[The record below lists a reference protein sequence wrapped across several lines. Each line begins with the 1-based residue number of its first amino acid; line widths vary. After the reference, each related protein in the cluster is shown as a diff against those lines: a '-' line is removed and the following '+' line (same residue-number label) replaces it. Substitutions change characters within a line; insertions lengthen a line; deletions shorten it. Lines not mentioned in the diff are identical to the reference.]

1 MNFKSVV
8 QWLNKT
14 FDFTYL
20 LRSRIILYFLFILSI
35 SHLYFFT
42 VMGDYVYAVI
52 FLLVGFLVSFFSK
65 NMIVIMCFALAIS
78 YTLRYGT
85 YKQNYENMSTMEG
98 MTGEGMTDEGMTG
111 ESMTGEGMTDTDTS
125 LNKFPEKPIVL
136 DGELSKPG
144 ETTTNIA
151 DSIKDLAKPVKPP
164 KGLSPGADKNTQLE
178 YKKLLELQLKVIDGI
193 SNLQPILS
201 EVATKIDDMKSNVNS
216 GRK

>member
-20 LRSRIILYFLFILSI
+20 LKSRIILYFLFILSI

-42 VMGDYVYAVI
+42 VMGDYVYAII

-65 NMIVIMCFALAIS
+65 NMIVIMIFALAIS

-85 YKQNYENMSTMEG
+85 YKQNYENMTTIGEEEGST
-98 MTGEGMTDEGMTG
+98 TL
-111 ESMTGEGMTDTDTS
+111 DTNEDTS
-125 LNKFPEKPIVL
+125 LNKLPEKSIEL
-136 DGELSKPG
+136 DSKKPASNEKLS
-144 ETTTNIA
+144 ET
-151 DSIKDLAKPVKPP
+151 IKDLAKPVKPP

-178 YKKLLELQLKVIDGI
+178 YKNLLELQLKLIDGI

-201 EVATKIDDMKSNVNS
+201 EVATKIDGMKNTVNS
-216 GRK
+216 GGK

>member
-1 MNFKSVV
+1 
-8 QWLNKT
+8 
-14 FDFTYL
+14 
-20 LRSRIILYFLFILSI
+20 
-35 SHLYFFT
+35 
-42 VMGDYVYAVI
+42 MGDYVYAVI

-85 YKQNYENMSTMEG
+85 YKQNYENMSTIEG
-98 MTGEGMTDEGMTG
+98 MTGEGMTGEGMTV
-111 ESMTGEGMTDTDTS
+111 EDITDTDTS
-125 LNKFPEKPIVL
+125 LNKLPEKPIAMAENSDATL
-136 DGELSKPG
+136 NKKPG
-144 ETTTNIA
+144 EPTTNLA

-178 YKKLLELQLKVIDGI
+178 YKKLLELQLKLIDGI